1 MPRGV
6 YDRTAMKAKRM
17 AQKNELAQFP
27 TVNVNRRVETDAE
40 VDARISERF
49 EVLEDITNSVITGV
63 SRALI
68 VSGPAGLGKSFTV
81 EKVMR
86 DWDPDEERHTF
97 IKGYVKATGLYK
109 LLYQYRHTGNVIV
122 FDDADSV
129 FLDDVALNLLK
140 EIGRA
145 HV

>member
-49 EVLEDITNSVITGV
+49 EVLED
-63 SRALI
+63 
-68 VSGPAGLGKSFTV
+68 K
-81 EKVMR
+81 
-86 DWDPDEERHTF
+86 
-97 IKGYVKATGLYK
+97 
-109 LLYQYRHTGNVIV
+109 
-122 FDDADSV
+122 
-129 FLDDVALNLLK
+129 
-140 EIGRA
+140 IGRA